1 MTKICNQYVDMIHTC
16 EKKKKT
22 SQKFYDLKDS
32 YALVEA

>member
-1 MTKICNQYVDMIHTC
+1 MQSVCTYDPYLRK
-16 EKKKKT
+16 KKKKT